1 MKSGVLIS
9 LLLSLMASAA
19 FSATNSGDIALS
31 KPNLKRGKS
40 LMETFSQRKSVRE
53 FSNKEITHT
62 DLSDLLWAANG
73 VNRADGKRTAPSAM
87 NKQEVAVYAFTKDG
101 AYRYDFENHL
111 LELVKQGDYRTLVSA
126 EQKNLAHAPLFLV
139 YIADVSKLSTFGDES
154 LAIASMDAG
163 IVCQNVNLF
172 CSTVGIG
179 TVPRITMKSDAIIKL
194 LNLPDNNVPLMNNAI
209 GYHK

>member
-1 MKSGVLIS
+1 
-9 LLLSLMASAA
+9 MASAA
-19 FSATNSGDIALS
+19 FSATNSGDIALG

-87 NKQEVAVYAFTKDG
+87 NKQEIAVYAFTKDG
-101 AYRYDFENHL
+101 VYRYDFEKHAL
-111 LELVKQGDYRTLVSA
+111 KLVKQGDYRTLVSA

-139 YIADVSKLSTFGDES
+139 YIADVSKLSTFGDKS

-179 TVPRITMKSDAIIKL
+179 TVPRITMKSESILKL
-194 LNLPDNNVPLMNNAI
+194 LKLSDNNVPIMNNAV

>member
-1 MKSGVLIS
+1 MKSRILI
-9 LLLSLMASAA
+9 LLFLSFMVSAA
-19 FSATNSGDIALS
+19 FSATKSGDIVLN

-53 FSNKEITHT
+53 FSNKEISHA

-87 NKQEVAVYAFTKDG
+87 NKQEITVYAFMKG
-101 AYRYDFENHL
+101 GVYRYDFKNHTL
-111 LELVKQGDYRTLVSA
+111 QLVAKGDHRELISA
-126 EQKNLAHAPLFLV
+126 EQTTLAHAPLFLV
-139 YIADVSKLSTFGDES
+139 YIADVNKLSNFGKES
-154 LAIASMDAG
+154 LGIASMDAG

-172 CSTVGIG
+172 CAATGIG
-179 TVPRITMKSDAIIKL
+179 VVPRITMKGDAVKKL
-194 LNLPDNNVPLMNNAI
+194 LNLSDNNIPLMNNAI